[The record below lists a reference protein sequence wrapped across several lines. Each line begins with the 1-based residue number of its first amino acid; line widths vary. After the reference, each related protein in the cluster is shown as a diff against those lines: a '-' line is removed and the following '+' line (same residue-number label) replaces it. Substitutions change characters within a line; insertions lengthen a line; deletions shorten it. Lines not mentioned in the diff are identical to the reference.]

1 MTGRD
6 RYRIGNAVTTHNGAL
21 NYERRQNMK
30 NYDQDIL
37 EGSGSQNIFHDFQNF
52 SADKVRSE
60 IHESCNSRFL
70 DFKLI

>member
-6 RYRIGNAVTTHNGAL
+6 RYRTGNAVTTHNGAL

-37 EGSGSQNIFHDFQNF
+37 EGSGSQNIFHDFQNL
-52 SADKVRSE
+52 SAD
-60 IHESCNSRFL
+60 
-70 DFKLI
+70 

>member
-1 MTGRD
+1 MTERD

-60 IHESCNSRFL
+60 IHERCNSRFL
-70 DFKLI
+70 DFKMI